1 VRRRVGP
8 LSLVLA
14 VATAVAA
21 SLVARFDPVPGTVVD
36 TPLSLVAARAL
47 WRWRSSSRA
56 TASTSSSRP
65 TSPPA
70 GVITLP
76 NSVVLSSHVFNRSSE
91 EFPYVRNELAIQVAY
106 ETDLPFT
113 RRLMI
118 DVADDYLGDEMAARI
133 ATYRERFAETGVEL
147 EVGDRPTVNVQ
158 QRESWVEIRLR
169 YLTHPRRGTRV
180 RNELYERVL
189 VGLNEHPE
197 RVSFPVSRN
206 R

>member
-1 VRRRVGP
+1 
-8 LSLVLA
+8 VLA

-47 WRWRSSSRA
+47 SVLA
-56 TASTSSSRP
+56 VVLAGYGLYVLVSTNQPSGRI
-65 TSPPA
+65 
-70 GVITLP
+70 ITLP
-76 NSVVLSSHVFNRSSE
+76 NSVVLSSDVFNHSSE

-147 EVGDRPTVNVQ
+147 EVGDRPTINVQ
-158 QRESWVEIRLR
+158 QRESWVELRLR